1 MIDFYGAVVSID
13 SITHRGNE
21 EKKLKKTTTTTT
33 RKTNKGVKFIQLS
46 LMQALFHRDL

>member
-21 EKKLKKTTTTTT
+21 EKNP
-33 RKTNKGVKFIQLS
+33 NKQQQQQQQQQQEKQTKEWS
-46 LMQALFHRDL
+46 LYS